1 MSWPDGMRYL
11 VLMVKRAMVGDD
23 VWNRRDGFVVKRWAR
38 IWESLDSAVVF
49 NACML
54 RRLVVVV
61 GDGGDESWWKL
72 DGHKRG

>member
-1 MSWPDGMRYL
+1 
-11 VLMVKRAMVGDD
+11 

-49 NACML
+49 SACML

-61 GDGGDESWWKL
+61 GDGGDESSRKF